1 MLLKSI
7 GDVFLTF
14 NPIYKIWYLNTTASY
29 AICFSAV
36 NLALNVDVYTD
47 VFLFDDQSV
56 GF

>member
-7 GDVFLTF
+7 GDGLLTF
-14 NPIYKIWYLNTTASY
+14 NPIYKIWYLNTNAYY
-29 AICFSAV
+29 AKCFSDV
-36 NLALNVDVYTD
+36 NSALNVDVYTD